1 MEPKSLPFVRLAALG
16 FLLFAKGAFA
26 AILYDASLGTLPAAQ
41 GWSFAALFGSPS
53 QSVGGNVLNLDTT
66 STSAIR
72 AGYLRLDQ
80 VIDSA
85 TGVRLSF
92 SAQLLTEV
100 HASYDRA
107 GFSVILLNEASR
119 GIELGFWTTP
129 GRIWAQS
136 GPAFTQAEGAAFSTG
151 AAIIDY
157 TLELQGGS
165 YALSA
170 GGKPVLNGP
179 TRDYSSFGFPY
190 NVKNFIFFGD
200 DTMSARA
207 SVDLATIAISVV
219 PEPGGAAMMLAGLA
233 LVAAALR
240 KGR

>member
-16 FLLFAKGAFA
+16 FLLFANGALA
-26 AILYDASLGTLPAAQ
+26 GVLYDAALGTLPAAQ

-53 QSVGGNVLNLDTT
+53 QSVGGGVLNLDTT
-66 STSAIR
+66 PNSAIR

-80 VIDSA
+80 MVDSA

-92 SAQLLTEV
+92 SAQVLTEV
-100 HASYDRA
+100 HASDDRA
-107 GFSVILLNEASR
+107 GFSVTLLDSANR
-119 GIELGFWTTP
+119 GIELAFWTSP

-136 GPAFTQAEGAAFSTG
+136 GPAFTQAEGAAISTDAFMG
-151 AAIIDY
+151 YA
-157 TLELQGGS
+157 LELQGGS

-170 GGKPVLNGP
+170 DGKPVLTGP
-179 TRDYSSFGFPY
+179 MRDYSSFGFPY
-190 NVKNFIFFGD
+190 NLKNFIFFGD

-207 SVDLATIAISVV
+207 SVDLATIGISAV